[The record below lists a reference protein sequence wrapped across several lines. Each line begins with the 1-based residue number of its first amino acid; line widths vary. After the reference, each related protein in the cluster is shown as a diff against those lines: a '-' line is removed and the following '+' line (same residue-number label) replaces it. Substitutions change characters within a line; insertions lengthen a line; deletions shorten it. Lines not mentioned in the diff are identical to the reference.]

1 MRPYNNDGIKEKR
14 PREALVKACRLR
26 KLRRLSA
33 DGSWLRNKSLR
44 VFVQVFLIFDI
55 RTNTTYNV
63 LLLDSLWTEYI
74 NINMRLY
81 TVLRLYRINIIN
93 HQVSPTTRFNQP
105 AGSTKHQVPPTTRF
119 HQPPGSTNHQVPPTA
134 RFHQPAGLISH
145 YDPPTTRFH
154 QPPGSTNYQVPPT
167 TRFHQ
172 PPGSTNH
179 QV

>member
-1 MRPYNNDGIKEKR
+1 MERNITSYRTDRMRPYNNDGIKEKR

-63 LLLDSLWTEYI
+63 LLLDSLWKEYI

-81 TVLRLYRINIIN
+81 TVLRLYRINII
-93 HQVSPTTRFNQP
+93 S
-105 AGSTKHQVPPTTRF
+105 HQVPPTTRF
-119 HQPPGSTNHQVPPTA
+119 HQPPGSSNHQAQPTN
-134 RFHQPAGLISH
+134 RFHQPRISTNH
-145 YDPPTTRFH
+145 EVQPTTRFH
-154 QPPGSTNYQVPPT
+154 KPPI
-167 TRFHQ
+167 
-172 PPGSTNH
+172 STNH
-179 QV
+179 QVHQPLGLTNHQV